1 MNKSQ
6 IGVRHQ
12 NCNKD
17 VSTFW
22 NSIFLLRL
30 MKSNSTLDQASK

>member
-12 NCNKD
+12 SNKD

-22 NSIFLLRL
+22 NYLFTATDE
-30 MKSNSTLDQASK
+30 SNSTLDQASK

>member
-6 IGVRHQ
+6 LRVRHQ

-22 NSIFLLRL
+22 NYLFTATDE
-30 MKSNSTLDQASK
+30 SNSTLDQASK